1 MNKLFLASGGGNGF
15 WPTGVIM
22 IIVIVVIS
30 AVSWTMYERRV
41 KKGEK

>member
-1 MNKLFLASGGGNGF
+1 MDHLFLASEGDGSF

-30 AVSWTMYERRV
+30 SVSWTMYERRV
-41 KKGEK
+41 KKGKR